1 MANTRVMLWFAF
13 AAILYL
19 NYEAWVRDY
28 QEPASAAAVTLPAGG
43 ASAAKSLADTIP
55 TAPAT
60 PGVEPAGAAGAPA
73 NAATAAA
80 ANASTTAATSA
91 GTAGAAGATLPIPF
105 PPAEAGGAAS
115 GAAAPGASIHVVT
128 DVLNLDINLRG
139 GEIDRAD
146 LTEYPVHKDAPNV
159 PVQLENRD
167 AGTLYL
173 LQTGLI
179 GGAGEAA
186 PTHLATWSSSQN
198 SYELAPGADE
208 LKVPLTWT
216 DGQGLNVTKTFVF
229 KRGWYAIDLDYQVR
243 NDGSAARSLASYGQI
258 LRHWEKAKRSY
269 FDVETYSFKGPDV
282 FDGTKPRDLG
292 VENDADS
299 KFNESITNGWLASL
313 QHHFVSAIVPP
324 PNQAYDYRLKVLGP
338 EYLLSATGP
347 FKQIPAGASAEFR
360 EKLFIGPKLQS
371 QLAVTGP
378 RLERTADYGRLTV
391 IAQPLFGALKWVH
404 SVIGNWGWSIIIVT
418 ALIKLIFFPLSQASG
433 RSMAKM
439 RAVAPRM
446 KQIQET
452 YKDDREKLGR
462 AMMELYKREKIN
474 PLAGCLPMVVQIPVF
489 ISFYWV
495 LLESVEMRQ
504 APFMLWINDLSSRDP
519 YFVLPLLMGGA
530 MFGQFKLNPPPP
542 DPMQAKLMQFMPVVM
557 TGMMAWFPSG
567 LVLYWLTNTV
577 LSIVQQWRINQV
589 VQTEAAKQ
597 RS

>member
-1 MANTRVMLWFAF
+1 MANTRIMLWFAF

-19 NYEAWVRDY
+19 NYEAWIRDY
-28 QEPASAAAVTLPAGG
+28 QTPAPTAAVTMPAGSAAAP
-43 ASAAKSLADTIP
+43 KSLADTVP
-55 TAPAT
+55 TAPS
-60 PGVEPAGAAGAPA
+60 
-73 NAATAAA
+73 TAAA
-80 ANASTTAATSA
+80 PGTTPSTAAAPSA
-91 GTAGAAGATLPIPF
+91 GSAPAA
-105 PPAEAGGAAS
+105 PPSLDS

-128 DVLNLDINLRG
+128 DVLSLDINLKG
-139 GEIDRAD
+139 GEIERAD
-146 LTEYPVHKDAPNV
+146 LIRYPVHKDAPNV
-159 PVQLENRD
+159 PVRLENRD
-167 AGTLYL
+167 PGTLYL

-179 GGAGEAA
+179 GSADEAA
-186 PTHLATWSSSQN
+186 PTHLATWTSAKD
-198 SYELAPGADE
+198 SYVMPAGANELS
-208 LKVPLTWT
+208 VPMTWT
-216 DGQGLNVTKTFVF
+216 DGKGLNVTKTFVF
-229 KRGWYAIDLDYQVR
+229 KRGWYAIDLTYQVR
-243 NDGSAARSLASYGQI
+243 NDSPAARSLASYGQI
-258 LRHWEKAKRSY
+258 LRHWEHASRSY
-269 FDVETYSFKGPDV
+269 FNVETYSFKGPDV
-282 FDGTKPRDLG
+282 FDGTRPRDLG
-292 VENDADS
+292 VESEADS
-299 KFNESITNGWLASL
+299 KFNETITNGWLASL

-324 PNQAYDYRLKVLGP
+324 PNQAFDYRLKVLGH

-347 FKQIPAGASAEFR
+347 FQQIPAGASAEFQ
-360 EKLFIGPKLQS
+360 EKLFVGPKLQS

-404 SVIGNWGWSIIIVT
+404 SVTGNWGWAIIIVT

-504 APFMLWINDLSSRDP
+504 APFMLWVNDLSSRDP

-530 MFGQFKLNPPPP
+530 MFMQFKLNPPPP
-542 DPMQAKLMQFMPVVM
+542 DPMQAKLMQFMPLVM

-567 LVLYWLTNTV
+567 LTLYWLTNTV

-589 VQTEAAKQ
+589 VQAEVAKL